1 MSKLGIGGAR
11 VDLILDRAQYSIGE
25 KLTGT
30 LIVQGGTVE
39 QTIDGITIDMMMD
52 LRIKDKAF
60 TKSVYTFPVTE
71 SFIIYEEERKEFPI
85 SFDLPHDLMIS
96 SRTVSYYF
104 QTNLKI
110 VQAADHQDHDRV
122 IIAPTEALEKVF
134 MALQEL
140 GFKETYDSRSFDG
153 IAQKFEFSPTNANGF
168 NGQIKKVM
176 FIVAV
181 EEKGI
186 QLLLEVVP
194 YQYMPKH
201 TVLRQELSLTP
212 SILTEKRD
220 IKSGLSQVMNEM
232 IDHSTAYTHRAF
244 RMNEIKT
251 KNNYPLKGAIGG
263 MVAGLIGGVVLS
275 EILEQ
280 PEWEEQTE
288 SLLTSVSYD
297 EGYLGEGY
305 VEETDSYFEDM
316 QREDDFIEE
325 LDDSFDIFET
335 DDDF

>member
-11 VDLILDRAQYSIGE
+11 VDLILDRTQYSIGE

-60 TKSVYTFPVTE
+60 TKSVHTFPLTE
-71 SFIIYEEERKEFPI
+71 SFIIHEGERKEFPI
-85 SFDLPHDLMIS
+85 SFDLPRDLMIS

-104 QTNLKI
+104 HTNLKI

-122 IIAPTEALEKVF
+122 IIAPTESLEKVLV
-134 MALQEL
+134 ALQEL

-153 IAQKFEFSPTNANGF
+153 IAQRFEFSPTNANGF
-168 NGQIKKVM
+168 NGQIKKVT

-181 EEKGI
+181 QEKGI

-212 SILTEKRD
+212 TLLSEKHD

-232 IDHSTAYTHRAF
+232 IDHPTAYTHRTF
-244 RMNEIKT
+244 RMNEIKGT
-251 KNNYPLKGAIGG
+251 NKYPLKGAIGG
-263 MVAGLIGGVVLS
+263 MVAGLLGGAVLS
-275 EILEQ
+275 DLLEQ
-280 PEWEEQTE
+280 PEWDELNE
-288 SLLTSVSYD
+288 SMQTSVSYD
-297 EGYLGEGY
+297 EGYFDEGY

-316 QREDDFIEE
+316 QQEDDVLEE
-325 LDDSFDIFET
+325 LDDSFDVFET